1 MLRDGVAGLARA
13 FFYAGAASV
22 VSTLSARGR
31 SRKDGFPTVGAV
43 CDRPH
48 FVNSRKKARSQTA
61 PTIDTANSADFCHGL
76 LEPNGPNVVARLKNG
91 SGEKRPLRIMAQRDV
106 VNVDPKKGT

>member
-76 LEPNGPNVVARLKNG
+76 LWDVADEPASQLITGFYQSLANR
-91 SGEKRPLRIMAQRDV
+91 
-106 VNVDPKKGT
+106 